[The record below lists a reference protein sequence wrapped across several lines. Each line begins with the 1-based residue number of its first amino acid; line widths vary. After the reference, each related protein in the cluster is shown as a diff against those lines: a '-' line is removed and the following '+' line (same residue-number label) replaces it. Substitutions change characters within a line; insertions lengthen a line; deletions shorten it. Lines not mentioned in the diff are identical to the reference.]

1 MAGGRGWMDAFVE
14 TVNLSHFSLGTS
26 EAGDNSV
33 HRKTRF
39 RVEYVFKNVYR
50 DIPSGGLQRISKQV
64 RRFLFVISLKI
75 MHK

>member
-50 DIPSGGLQRISKQV
+50 DIPSGG
-64 RRFLFVISLKI
+64 F
-75 MHK
+75 

>member
-50 DIPSGGLQRISKQV
+50 DIPSGVFETGEALPFCYQS
-64 RRFLFVISLKI
+64 
-75 MHK
+75 